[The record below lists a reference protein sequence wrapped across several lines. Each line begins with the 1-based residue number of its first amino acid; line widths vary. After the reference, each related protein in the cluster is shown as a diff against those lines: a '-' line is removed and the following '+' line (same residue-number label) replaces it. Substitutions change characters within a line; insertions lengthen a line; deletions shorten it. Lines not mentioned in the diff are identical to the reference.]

1 LRENN
6 VNKKRIKFGYSADMR
21 DARPFVALLLNRF
34 FALGLSL
41 SSQQPLSLP
50 LTGRRVELT
59 WPYTS
64 TPGPIV
70 KDQEETVLKVLVKK
84 GEWLSGQKLSDRRVG
99 EILDVLDSI
108 RELPR
113 RDLTLA
119 QAMSLRKQLL
129 VQKLIA
135 SSWRLNDDR
144 PGAIGAKVSAQYK
157 RGAKVTA
164 IAQRVDMPAVA
175 LLRSIFMER
184 SKERWPQMRHGDHRD
199 IIKIARRLEGD
210 QTQPE
215 PAPESAEPEAGE
227 GEVGRRKS
235 LAALSKCAAE
245 LLTDRDRQ
253 ELGEAK
259 EADGI
264 SWNEENIEERNV
276 SLAWEESLYAYLA
289 ANGVAFLTEGALL
302 DLGFRSTPDAI
313 LLDDLYI
320 NGRLVR
326 WLDAKCFYGS
336 SRSKL
341 FLTKLKKQCDRYK
354 RDFGGGGAICY
365 KLGFSRDLQA
375 QLAGCET
382 VCLDR
387 GLLVLPSTDKD
398 IRE

>member
-1 LRENN
+1 
-6 VNKKRIKFGYSADMR
+6 MR
-21 DARPFVALLLNRF
+21 FFFALLLNAF
-34 FALGLSL
+34 SSFGLCL
-41 SSQQPLSLP
+41 SSLQPPSLP

-59 WPYTS
+59 WPYTT
-64 TPGPIV
+64 TPGPIA
-70 KDQEETVLKVLVKK
+70 KSQEESVIKVLVKR

-135 SSWRLNDDR
+135 SSWRLNDNS

-157 RGAKVTA
+157 RGAKVTD
-164 IAQRVDMPAVA
+164 IAQRVDLPAVA

-184 SKERWPQMRHGDHRD
+184 SEERWPQMMHGDHRD
-199 IIKIARRLEGD
+199 IIKIALRMEGGKAP
-210 QTQPE
+210 PE
-215 PAPESAEPEAGE
+215 PAPESESKSDAEAVEEE
-227 GEVGRRKS
+227 GGRRYS
-235 LAALSKCAAE
+235 LAALSKYATE

-259 EADGI
+259 EVDGI

-276 SLAWEESLYAYLA
+276 SLAWEESLYAHLT

-313 LLDDLYI
+313 LLDDLFI
-320 NGRLVR
+320 NGKLVR

-341 FLTKLKKQCDRYK
+341 FLSKLKKQCDRYR

-375 QLAGCET
+375 QLAGCDT

-387 GLLVLPSTDKD
+387 GLLALPLTDKD

>member
-1 LRENN
+1 
-6 VNKKRIKFGYSADMR
+6 
-21 DARPFVALLLNRF
+21 
-34 FALGLSL
+34 
-41 SSQQPLSLP
+41 
-50 LTGRRVELT
+50 LT
-59 WPYTS
+59 WPYTT
-64 TPGPIV
+64 TPGPIA
-70 KDQEETVLKVLVKK
+70 KSQEESVIKVLVKR

-135 SSWRLNDDR
+135 SSWRLNDNS

-157 RGAKVTA
+157 RGAKVTD
-164 IAQRVDMPAVA
+164 IAQRVDLPAVA

-184 SKERWPQMRHGDHRD
+184 SEERWPQMMHGDHRD
-199 IIKIARRLEGD
+199 IIKIALRMEGGKAP
-210 QTQPE
+210 PE
-215 PAPESAEPEAGE
+215 PAPESESKSDAEAVEEE
-227 GEVGRRKS
+227 GGRRYS
-235 LAALSKCAAE
+235 LAALSKYATE

-259 EADGI
+259 EVDGI

-276 SLAWEESLYAYLA
+276 SLAWEESLYAHLT

-313 LLDDLYI
+313 LLDDLFI
-320 NGRLVR
+320 NGKLVR

-341 FLTKLKKQCDRYK
+341 FLSKLKKQCDRYR

-375 QLAGCET
+375 QLAGCDT

-387 GLLVLPSTDKD
+387 GLLALPLTDKD